1 MSTKSCQ
8 AESTDG
14 PAAAF
19 FPNLACPARGQAG
32 QGTIRVHSRK
42 ERRYLCTVCGR
53 TFAATHGTP
62 LYRLHIPA
70 ALMLV
75 VLSLLSW
82 GCPVQAVVH
91 TFLLDERTV
100 SA

>member
-1 MSTKSCQ
+1 
-8 AESTDG
+8 
-14 PAAAF
+14 
-19 FPNLACPARGQAG
+19 
-32 QGTIRVHSRK
+32 VHSRK

-62 LYRLHIPA
+62 LYRLHSPA

-100 SA
+100 SAWLQRAGQHCQYVH